1 MTTNKTTDKN
11 LELVT
16 ERETNVNGSALLS
29 IKAKGTF
36 DYDVVVEGNLQG
48 RDVLQR
54 VRDLIADK
62 IRGR

>member
-36 DYDVVVEGNLQG
+36 DYDIVVEGNLQG
-48 RDVLQR
+48 RNVLQR
-54 VRDLIADK
+54 VRD
-62 IRGR
+62 